1 MTQPNMM
8 QRLIRYCQGLFGV
21 KMNQTEIGR
30 TDIVYHNAIRDRVKQ
45 HHELKTALSRLII
58 LRNRADVRGI
68 SLQEDLD
75 VVEAALQTAAK
86 EGDEERGL
94 ELLDKRNTLQT
105 AIKTSSV
112 ESSGFTQQIDSAK
125 EGLQELA
132 RSITELKSEQA
143 KMEARRKHAQARIQ
157 ASQALQSHMKV
168 GVDETALGRVRDA
181 VEELEAK
188 AGLVEEPVTEPKE
201 SLSISNLRKEQE
213 KEKARQEFRAMQKK
227 ESTKLLVAPNFKA
240 PLGIQLQEV
249 QS

>member
-45 HHELKTALSRLII
+45 HHDLKTALSRLII
-58 LRNRADVRGI
+58 LRNRADARGL
-68 SLQEDLD
+68 SLQEDLG

-86 EGDEERGL
+86 EGDEERGI
-94 ELLDKRNTLQT
+94 ELLDKRNNLQT

-112 ESSGFTQQIDSAK
+112 ESIGFTQQIDSAK
-125 EGLQELA
+125 EGLQKLA
-132 RSITELKSEQA
+132 QSITELKSEQA

-188 AGLVEEPVTEPKE
+188 AGLVEEPVTEPQE

-213 KEKARQEFRAMQKK
+213 KEKARLEFRAMQKK

>member
-45 HHELKTALSRLII
+45 HHDLKTALSRLII
-58 LRNRADVRGI
+58 LHNRADARGL
-68 SLQEDLD
+68 SFQEDLG

-86 EGDEERGL
+86 EGDEERGI
-94 ELLDKRNTLQT
+94 ELLDKRNNLQT

-112 ESSGFTQQIDSAK
+112 ESIGFTQQIDSAK
-125 EGLQELA
+125 EGLQKLA
-132 RSITELKSEQA
+132 QSITELKSEQA

-188 AGLVEEPVTEPKE
+188 AGLVEEPVTEPQE

-213 KEKARQEFRAMQKK
+213 KEKARLEFRAMQKK

>member
-8 QRLIRYCQGLFGV
+8 QRLIRYCQGLFGI

-45 HHELKTALSRLII
+45 HHDLKTALSRLII
-58 LRNRADVRGI
+58 LRNRAGARGI

-75 VVEAALQTAAK
+75 VVAAALQTAAQ
-86 EGDEERGL
+86 EGDEQRGI
-94 ELLDKRNTLQT
+94 ELLHKRNNLQS
-105 AIKTSSV
+105 AI
-112 ESSGFTQQIDSAK
+112 ESSSADSHGFTQQIDSAK

-157 ASQALQSHMKV
+157 ASQALQSHMTL
-168 GVDETALGRVRDA
+168 GIDETALGRVRDA

-188 AGLVEEPVTEPKE
+188 AGLVEEPATEPKE
-201 SLSISNLRKEQE
+201 SLSISALRKEQE
-213 KEKARQEFRAMQKK
+213 KEQAKQEFRAMQKK
-227 ESTKLLVAPNFKA
+227 ESTKLLVAPNFRA

>member
-213 KEKARQEFRAMQKK
+213 KEKARQEFRAMQ
-227 ESTKLLVAPNFKA
+227 
-240 PLGIQLQEV
+240 
-249 QS
+249 

>member
-1 MTQPNMM
+1 MKEGNIM

-58 LRNRADVRGI
+58 LRNRADARM
-68 SLQEDLD
+68 SSFEEDLSI
-75 VVEAALQTAAK
+75 VEGALKKAAK
-86 EGDEERGL
+86 AGDEERGL

-105 AIKTSSV
+105 ALETSKI
-112 ESSGFTQQIDSAK
+112 ESHGFTEQIDSAK
-125 EGLQELA
+125 EGLQKLA
-132 RSITELKSEQA
+132 TSITELKAEQA

-157 ASQALQSHMKV
+157 ASQALQSHMKM
-168 GVDETALGRVRDA
+168 GIDETALGRVRDA

-188 AGLVEEPVTEPKE
+188 AGLVEEPSAKPKE
-201 SLSISNLRKEQE
+201 SLSISSLRKEQE
-213 KEKARQEFRAMQKK
+213 REKAKEEFRAMQAQ
-227 ESTKLLVAPNFKA
+227 ENSKLLVASNFKA

-249 QS
+249 HS

>member
-45 HHELKTALSRLII
+45 HHDLKTALSRLII
-58 LRNRADVRGI
+58 LRNRADARGI
-68 SLQEDLD
+68 SFQEDLD

-86 EGDEERGL
+86 EGDEQRGI
-94 ELLDKRNTLQT
+94 ELLEKRNNLKT
-105 AIKTSSV
+105 AIDTSSV
-112 ESSGFTQQIDSAK
+112 ESCGFTQQIDSAK

-201 SLSISNLRKEQE
+201 SLSISSLRKEQE
-213 KEKARQEFRAMQKK
+213 KEKARQEFRAMREK

-249 QS
+249 QL

>member
-1 MTQPNMM
+1 
-8 QRLIRYCQGLFGV
+8 
-21 KMNQTEIGR
+21 MNQTEIGR

-45 HHELKTALSRLII
+45 HHDLKTALSRLII
-58 LRNRADVRGI
+58 LRNRADARGI
-68 SLQEDLD
+68 SFQEDLD

-86 EGDEERGL
+86 EGDEQRGI
-94 ELLDKRNTLQT
+94 ELLEKRNNLKS
-105 AIKTSSV
+105 AIDTSSV
-112 ESSGFTQQIDSAK
+112 ESRGFTQQIDSAK

-188 AGLVEEPVTEPKE
+188 AGLVEEPVTEPKA

-213 KEKARQEFRAMQKK
+213 KEKARQEFRAMQEK

-249 QS
+249 QL

>member
-1 MTQPNMM
+1 MKEGNIM

-58 LRNRADVRGI
+58 LRNRADARMS
-68 SLQEDLD
+68 SLEEDLSI
-75 VVEAALQTAAK
+75 VEGALKKAAK
-86 EGDEERGL
+86 AGDEERGL

-105 AIKTSSV
+105 ALETSKI
-112 ESSGFTQQIDSAK
+112 ESHGFTEQIDSAK
-125 EGLQELA
+125 EGLQKLA
-132 RSITELKSEQA
+132 TSITELKAEQA

-157 ASQALQSHMKV
+157 ASQALQSHMKM
-168 GVDETALGRVRDA
+168 GIDETALGRVRDA

-188 AGLVEEPVTEPKE
+188 AGLAEEPSAKPKE
-201 SLSISNLRKEQE
+201 SLSISSLRKEQE
-213 KEKARQEFRAMQKK
+213 REKAKEEFRAMQAQ
-227 ESTKLLVAPNFKA
+227 ENSKLLVASNFKA

-249 QS
+249 HS